1 VNRRPIEIRAIATI
15 VAAIAAIPPLAGI
28 FTGQMLTHMLVQIP
42 LIFAC
47 AVMWGASVRLHA
59 NVPWLSW
66 NLQGAPGL
74 LLSAFVL
81 TYWMTPIALD
91 HAAADWGWDFAKVLS
106 LVLAGVAAGIS
117 WRLGSVVTQLFYAG
131 NMLWM
136 MITAGILYQDADQ
149 RLCNAYLWDDQVKT
163 GQGLVA
169 LSVLCACVVLVVAAR
184 AGQRHSPPSAVKDN
198 IPA

>member
-1 VNRRPIEIRAIATI
+1 MSRRRYGVRAIVTIAAAT
-15 VAAIAAIPPLAGI
+15 AAILSLNGI
-28 FTGQMLTHMLVQIP
+28 LTSQMLTHMLVQIP

-47 AVMWGASVRLHA
+47 AVMWGASLRLRA
-59 NVPWLSW
+59 NARWPSW

-91 HAAADWGWDFAKVLS
+91 HAAADWGWDVAKVLS
-106 LVLAGVAAGIS
+106 LSLAGVAAGLS

-136 MITAGILYQDADQ
+136 MITAGILYQDAEQ

-169 LSVLCACVVLVVAAR
+169 LSILCACVVLVIAAR
-184 AGQRHSPPSAVKDN
+184 AGHRQSRPSAV
-198 IPA
+198 

>member
-1 VNRRPIEIRAIATI
+1 MSRRPSRIKSIVTIAA
-15 VAAIAAIPPLAGI
+15 VAASIAPLNGI
-28 FTGQMLTHMLVQIP
+28 LTGAMLTHMLVQIP
-42 LIFAC
+42 FIFAC
-47 AVMWGASVRLHA
+47 GAMWGASIRWRA
-59 NVPWLSW
+59 NAPWLSW
-66 NLQGAPGL
+66 NIQGVPGL

-91 HAAADWGWDFAKVLS
+91 HATADGVWNLAKIVSLS
-106 LVLAGVAAGIS
+106 LAGVAAGIS

-169 LSVLCACVVLVVAAR
+169 LSVLCACVVLVIAMRTSAIHPPVSAIERDNR
-184 AGQRHSPPSAVKDN
+184 A
-198 IPA
+198 

>member
-1 VNRRPIEIRAIATI
+1 
-15 VAAIAAIPPLAGI
+15 
-28 FTGQMLTHMLVQIP
+28 MLTHMLVQIP

-47 AVMWGASVRLHA
+47 AVMWGASLRLRA
-59 NVPWLSW
+59 NARWLSW

-91 HAAADWGWDFAKVLS
+91 HATADWGWDVAKVLS
-106 LVLAGVAAGIS
+106 LSLAGVAAGLS

-136 MITAGILYQDADQ
+136 MITAGILYQDAEQ

-169 LSVLCACVVLVVAAR
+169 LSILCACVVLAVAAR
-184 AGQRHSPPSAVKDN
+184 AGYRQTRPSAV
-198 IPA
+198 

>member
-1 VNRRPIEIRAIATI
+1 
-15 VAAIAAIPPLAGI
+15 
-28 FTGQMLTHMLVQIP
+28 MLTHMLVQIP

-47 AVMWGASVRLHA
+47 AIMWGANMRLRKNA
-59 NVPWLSW
+59 TWLSW

-74 LLSAFVL
+74 LLSALVL

-91 HAAADWGWDFAKVLS
+91 HAAAAWGWDIAKVLS
-106 LVLAGVAAGIS
+106 LSLAGVAAGIS

-136 MITAGILYQDADQ
+136 MITVGILYQDADQ
-149 RLCNAYLWDDQVKT
+149 RLCNAYLWDDQVRT

-169 LSVLCACVVLVVAAR
+169 LSILCSCVVLVVAAR
-184 AGQRHSPPSAVKDN
+184 TGLRHSPPGAAERN
-198 IPA
+198 NQA

>member
-1 VNRRPIEIRAIATI
+1 
-15 VAAIAAIPPLAGI
+15 
-28 FTGQMLTHMLVQIP
+28 MLTHMLVQIP

-47 AVMWGASVRLHA
+47 AVMWGASLRLRA
-59 NVPWLSW
+59 NARWLSW

-91 HAAADWGWDFAKVLS
+91 HAAADSGWDVAKVLS
-106 LVLAGVAAGIS
+106 LSLAGVAAGLS
-117 WRLGSVVTQLFYAG
+117 WRLGSVVIQLFYAG

-136 MITAGILYQDADQ
+136 MITAGILYQDAEQ

-169 LSVLCACVVLVVAAR
+169 LSILCACVVLVVAAR
-184 AGQRHSPPSAVKDN
+184 AGHRQSRPSAV
-198 IPA
+198 

>member
-1 VNRRPIEIRAIATI
+1 VSRRRYGVRAIVAIAAAT
-15 VAAIAAIPPLAGI
+15 AAIPPLNGI
-28 FTGQMLTHMLVQIP
+28 LTSQMLTHMLVQIP

-47 AVMWGASVRLHA
+47 AVMWGASLRLRA
-59 NVPWLSW
+59 NARWPSW

-91 HAAADWGWDFAKVLS
+91 HAAADWGWNVAKVLS
-106 LVLAGVAAGIS
+106 LSVAGVAAGLS

-136 MITAGILYQDADQ
+136 MITAGILYQDAEQ

-169 LSVLCACVVLVVAAR
+169 LSIMCACVVLAVAAR
-184 AGQRHSPPSAVKDN
+184 AGHRQSRPSAV
-198 IPA
+198 